1 MRWIVE
7 VTASGSSPGTHK
19 TIKFKKKQ
27 IVCMFQIEACAPFQK
42 KDLIHPLQIIIIT
55 CTASISL
62 VCFEIYYSNELKGH
76 CLISCSSQSWGH
88 GRNAVRNAAIK
99 CPAVST
105 NCWTVLRKDRT
116 FTCNAVFT
124 MNSAALSSRGLRNG
138 VIFCEN
144 CVSFWPQCRKFEEE
158 KSDIMS
164 KSSWVGCYLTVSVC

>member
-19 TIKFKKKQ
+19 KIKLKKNQ

-62 VCFEIYYSNELKGH
+62 VCFEIYYSKELKGH

-99 CPAVST
+99 CPAVSI
-105 NCWTVLRKDRT
+105 NCWTGVPAFCPPAFCPRPFAPRPLAPRPLAPQAFSPPAFCPRWILPPGLLPPR
-116 FTCNAVFT
+116 
-124 MNSAALSSRGLRNG
+124 LSVVKN
-138 VIFCEN
+138 
-144 CVSFWPQCRKFEEE
+144 
-158 KSDIMS
+158 
-164 KSSWVGCYLTVSVC
+164 

>member
-7 VTASGSSPGTHK
+7 VTASGSSP
-19 TIKFKKKQ
+19 Q

-99 CPAVST
+99 CPAVSI
-105 NCWTVLRKDRT
+105 NCWTGVPAFCPQAFSPPAYCPRWILPPGLLPPR
-116 FTCNAVFT
+116 
-124 MNSAALSSRGLRNG
+124 LSVVKN
-138 VIFCEN
+138 
-144 CVSFWPQCRKFEEE
+144 
-158 KSDIMS
+158 
-164 KSSWVGCYLTVSVC
+164 